1 MIKLRYGR
9 MFRDALDGEHGLDRA
24 RLPGLVSRFGLIL
37 ADVRNRRAAGEYGF
51 YRLVDQATTV
61 RQIQAF
67 AEGVGQA
74 YDHVLVL
81 GIGGSALGTKA
92 LLNALRRPAWNEWDD
107 EGRDFFPRLTI
118 LENIDA
124 TTVAAALERI
134 DPRRVLVNVISKS
147 GGTAE
152 TMSQYLVVREWLEQ
166 ALGSAASR
174 HLVFTTDPARGAL
187 REIAQREHIATLDV
201 PPEVGG
207 RFSVLSPVGLLP
219 AALVGIDVEAL
230 LAGARLAVERSESD
244 DLLQNAAALYA
255 GLHWAADTSLGAR
268 VHVLMPYTDRLREFA
283 EWYRQLWAESLGK
296 RVDRNG
302 KAVHVGPTP
311 VGAVG
316 ATDQHSQVQLFME
329 GPYDKVITFMTV
341 DDLGVDV
348 PIPRPPDPSAGS
360 GQAPS
365 TSSGQAPSTSLGQA
379 PSISSGQALPPDLAY
394 LPGHTLGELL
404 RAEYQATSAALA
416 EMGKMSCT
424 LTLPDLTP
432 ATMGEAI
439 MFYQLATG
447 YAGAW
452 YGIDPFDQPGVEL
465 GKRLTYAAMGRPGYE
480 TESRE
485 PPSTTD
491 EV

>member
-1 MIKLRYGR
+1 
-9 MFRDALDGEHGLDRA
+9 MFRDALDGEHGLDRV
-24 RLPGLVSRFGLIL
+24 RL
-37 ADVRNRRAAGEYGF
+37 ADLVTRFASIQAEVRNRRAAGEYGF
-51 YRLVDQATTV
+51 HRLVDQTATV

-74 YDHVLVL
+74 YDHVVVL

-118 LENIDA
+118 LENVDP
-124 TTVAAALERI
+124 TTVSAALARI

-152 TMSQYLVVREWLEQ
+152 TMAQYLVVREWLEQ

-174 HLVFTTDPARGAL
+174 HLAFTTDPARGAL

-230 LAGARLAVERSESD
+230 LAGARLAVERCASD
-244 DLLQNAAALYA
+244 DLLRNPAALYA
-255 GLHWAADTSLGAR
+255 GLHWAADSDLGAR
-268 VHVLMPYTDRLREFA
+268 IHVLMPYTDRLREFA

-302 KAVHVGPTP
+302 KLVHAGPTP
-311 VGAVG
+311 VAAVG

-329 GPYDKVITFMTV
+329 GPYDKVITFVTV

-348 PIPRPPDPSAGS
+348 PIPSR
-360 GQAPS
+360 
-365 TSSGQAPSTSLGQA
+365 
-379 PSISSGQALPPDLAY
+379 PDLPSDLEY

-404 RAEYQATSAALA
+404 RAEYEATSAALA
-416 EMGKMSCT
+416 QMGRMSCS
-424 LTLPDLTP
+424 LSLPDLAP
-432 ATMGEAI
+432 ATLGEAI
-439 MFYQLATG
+439 MFFQLATG

-465 GKRLTYAAMGRPGYE
+465 GKRLTYAAMGRPGYGA
-480 TESRE
+480 E
-485 PPSTTD
+485 PRKPPTSTD